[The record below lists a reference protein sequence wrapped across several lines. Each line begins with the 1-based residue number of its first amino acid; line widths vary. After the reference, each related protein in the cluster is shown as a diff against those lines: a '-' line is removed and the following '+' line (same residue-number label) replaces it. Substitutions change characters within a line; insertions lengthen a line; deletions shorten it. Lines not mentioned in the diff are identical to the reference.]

1 MNLRTA
7 CRIRSAAGYHPG
19 KTPAQYEPLEIHHL
33 AEAPV
38 YETYERTL
46 RSWDPKRK
54 KIVSRKVTKIR
65 YGADGR
71 TPLSPLMQL
80 VDVPGGDPAKP
91 EKRHVPVTQLLSI
104 AKPVRLKKGS
114 PKAIYRMLKKL
125 ERTVG
130 LDNVYAQLQAEMEA
144 AA

>member
-19 KTPAQYEPLEIHHL
+19 KTPVQYEPLEIHHL

-46 RSWDPKRK
+46 RSWDPERK
-54 KIVSRKVTKIR
+54 QIVSRTVTKIR
-65 YGADGR
+65 YGIDGR
-71 TPLSPLMQL
+71 TPLSPQMQL
-80 VDVPGGDPAKP
+80 IEVPGGDPTRP

-125 ERTVG
+125 QRTVG
-130 LDNVYAQLQAEMEA
+130 LDRVYDQLQTEMQEA
-144 AA
+144 V